1 MKSLDN
7 HPRCSL
13 DILRLRF
20 IKIDGADLLLKR
32 LRRGICIILNGS
44 IPLEKASGNLV
55 DMNICRLRRE
65 HGGNEQFKRG
75 LKVKGGHGVRIF
87 PLQPAEALPYLF
99 IILHVIWN
107 STLPAKN
114 QTGPSLCCQENPIL
128 LFYPH

>member
-7 HPRCSL
+7 HLCRIP
-13 DILRLRF
+13 DILSLRF
-20 IKIDGADLLLKR
+20 IKIDRADLLLKH

-87 PLQPAEALPYLF
+87 PLQPAEDLQYCF
-99 IILHVIWN
+99 FILHAIWN
-107 STLPAKN
+107 NTLPEKN
-114 QTGPSLCCQENPIL
+114 QTGLYLC
-128 LFYPH
+128 